1 MQTRSLALAA
11 LLSLALAVSGST
23 SAQASKPT
31 YGDPWSIEQLQDYTV
46 FNSEIPKDQSWPM
59 KSLALAGKAQS
70 NVVYYLELELNQL
83 RAKGAKNV
91 RQVFTSKNSNL
102 PKSWLKYI
110 PEIRNYYLIGYA
122 DGKEVA
128 RSTILPKPRWAI
140 ASRLISLDKQ
150 NCKPIGFSIFNFDS
164 WFSDL
169 CSFKEASDADYLRA
183 SIWDYHTSPTELL
196 KLEYIVQS
204 YWNQLIACS
213 NWDQAYTIKNGIFD
227 CPFNKAAWGTSSFKL
242 TYLGG
247 LGGYKI
253 ALNPAQR
260 TASISLFA
268 PDYLDYAKHATLNA
282 GSTQIHFVSTQ
293 P

>member
-1 MQTRSLALAA
+1 MQSRSLVLAA

-46 FNSEIPKDQSWPM
+46 FNSEIPKDLSWPM

-70 NVVYYLELELNQL
+70 NVTNAL
-83 RAKGAKNV
+83 RVEIGKLAAKGAKKIK
-91 RQVFTSKNSNL
+91 QVFTSKKSKL
-102 PKSWLKYI
+102 PKSWTKYI

-122 DGKEVA
+122 DGKEIA
-128 RSTILPKPRWAI
+128 RSTLLPKPGWAV
-140 ASRLISLDKQ
+140 ASRLIGLEKQ

-169 CSFKEASDADYLRA
+169 CSFKKTSNGDYLRA
-183 SIWDYHTSPTELL
+183 SIWEYHTSPTELM

-213 NWDQAYTIKNGIFD
+213 NWDQPYTIKNGIFD

-242 TYLGG
+242 TYQGG
-247 LGGYKI
+247 LGGYRI
-253 ALNPAQR
+253 ALNPTQR
-260 TASISLFA
+260 TGNISLFA
-268 PDYLDYAKHATLNA
+268 PDYLDYAKHATLKA
-282 GSTQIHFVSTQ
+282 GSTQIHFRSTQ